1 MVIFNIFSNDFE
13 KEILNTFCH
22 YTMTKSM
29 DTYCNTQYIAHII
42 NITTSHITVG
52 MMHLPPTDHCN
63 DIFEV
68 AMDGSPMCK
77 NKKTGSK
84 MI

>member
-1 MVIFNIFSNDFE
+1 MGIFKKYSNYTE
-13 KEILNTFCH
+13 KEILNTLCH

-29 DTYCNTQYIAHII
+29 DTYCNTQYITHII

-77 NKKTGSK
+77 NKKTDSK
-84 MI
+84 II

>member
-52 MMHLPPTDHCN
+52 MMQLTNYRPL
-63 DIFEV
+63 
-68 AMDGSPMCK
+68 
-77 NKKTGSK
+77 
-84 MI
+84 